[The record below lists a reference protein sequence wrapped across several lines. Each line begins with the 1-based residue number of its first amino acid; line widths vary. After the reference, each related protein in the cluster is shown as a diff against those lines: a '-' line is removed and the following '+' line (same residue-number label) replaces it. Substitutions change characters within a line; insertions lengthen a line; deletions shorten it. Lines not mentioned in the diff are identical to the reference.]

1 MEISTKL
8 AVLSAQ
14 AEADLSETFR
24 RIDSTAL
31 ENTAR
36 VLAAFQAERV
46 SSGMFAGSTGYGYD
60 DMGRETLERIYARVF
75 GTEAAIVRTTLVNGT
90 HAIATAMYAALKPGD
105 VLLAATG
112 TPYDTLQTVIG
123 ITGDYPGSLKYYGI
137 DYREVGL
144 TKEGR
149 PDLKAIRLAASD
161 KRVRAVEIQRSRG
174 YASRPAL
181 SFHDIR
187 DIYDAVHEVNPSAAV
202 ILDNCYGEFT
212 ADSEPKADLI
222 AGSLI
227 KNPGGGL
234 VPTGGYIA
242 GRRDLVEA
250 AAMRMT
256 VPGIGGECGS
266 MEGGYRLFYQGL
278 ITAPH
283 TTAQA
288 LKTAAFCARLLELLG
303 YRSSPSAFEHRGDI
317 IQSVE
322 LGSPEALSLFCRGI
336 QEASPVDSF
345 VTPVAAPMP
354 GYEDDV
360 IMAAGTFVQGS
371 TAELSCDGPMRPP
384 YTAFLQGGL
393 TYELGKLGILRAV
406 SILSSE

>member
-1 MEISTKL
+1 E
-8 AVLSAQ
+8 
-14 AEADLSETFR
+14 
-24 RIDSTAL
+24 
-31 ENTAR
+31 
-36 VLAAFQAERV
+36 ERV
-46 SSGMFAGSTGYGYD
+46 SAATFAGTTGYGYD
-60 DMGRETLERIYARVF
+60 DLGRETLERIFARVF
-75 GTEAAIVRTTLVNGT
+75 GTEAALVRPTFVNGT
-90 HAIATAMYAALKPGD
+90 HAISAALYAALRPGD

-123 ITGDYPGSLKYYGI
+123 LTGDYPGSLRYYGI
-137 DYREVGL
+137 GYREVRL
-144 TKEGR
+144 TPEGK
-149 PDLKAIRLAASD
+149 PDLARIRAALAD
-161 KRVRAVEIQRSRG
+161 PRVRAVELQRSRG

-181 SFHDIR
+181 SVEEIN
-187 DIYDAVHEVNPSAAV
+187 AVCKLVHEVNPAAVV

-212 ADSEPKADLI
+212 QSCEPKADLM

-234 VPTGGYIA
+234 APTGGYVA

-266 MEGGYRLFYQGL
+266 LEGGYRLYFQGL
-278 ITAPH
+278 LTAPH
-283 TTAQA
+283 AVAQA
-288 LKTAAFCARLLELLG
+288 LKTAAFCARMLELLG
-303 YRSSPSAFEHRGDI
+303 FSSSPSAFEERSDI

-322 LGSPEALSLFCRGI
+322 LGSAAELERFCRGI
-336 QEASPVDSF
+336 QSASPVDAF

-354 GYEDDV
+354 GYEDQV

-371 TAELSCDGPMRPP
+371 TMELSCDGPMRPP

-406 SILSSE
+406 QALTEE

>member
-1 MEISTKL
+1 MDIT
-8 AVLSAQ
+8 ALSHQ
-14 AEADLSETFR
+14 AEAELSPVFR
-24 RIDSTAL
+24 RMDDIAL
-31 ENTAR
+31 QNTAR
-36 VLAAFQAERV
+36 VLAAFQEERV
-46 SSGMFAGSTGYGYD
+46 SAATFAGTTGYGYD
-60 DMGRETLERIYARVF
+60 DLGRETLERIFARVF
-75 GTEAAIVRTTLVNGT
+75 GTEAALVRPTFVNGT
-90 HAIATAMYAALKPGD
+90 HAISAALYAALRPGD

-123 ITGDYPGSLKYYGI
+123 LTGDYPGSLRYYGI
-137 DYREVGL
+137 GYREVRL
-144 TKEGR
+144 TPEGK
-149 PDLKAIRLAASD
+149 PDLEGIRAALAD
-161 KRVRAVEIQRSRG
+161 PRVRAVELQRSRG

-181 SFHDIR
+181 SVEEINEVCKL
-187 DIYDAVHEVNPSAAV
+187 VHEVNPAAVV

-212 ADSEPKADLI
+212 QSCEPKADLM

-234 VPTGGYIA
+234 APTGGYVA

-266 MEGGYRLFYQGL
+266 LEGGYRLYFQGL
-278 ITAPH
+278 LTAPH
-283 TTAQA
+283 AVAQA
-288 LKTAAFCARLLELLG
+288 LKTAAFCARMLELLG
-303 YRSSPSAFEHRGDI
+303 FSSSPSAFEERSDI

-322 LGSPEALSLFCRGI
+322 LGSAAELERFCRGI
-336 QEASPVDSF
+336 QSASPVDAF

-354 GYEDDV
+354 GYEDQV

-371 TAELSCDGPMRPP
+371 TMELSCDGPMRPP

-406 SILSSE
+406 QALTEE